1 MNITASN
8 KPYRPYGGAL
18 QMFYSKAPEI
28 LFEGPAGTGKTRAVL
43 EKAHLCAEKY
53 DGCRILLVRKTR
65 KSLTESVLVTYEEK
79 VLPERSYIKKGAGR
93 DHRHSYHYNNGS
105 TIVLGGMD
113 NPDRIMSTE
122 YDLICSFESTE
133 LNEDDGEKLTTRLRN
148 GVMPYQ
154 QWIADCNPGAPTHWL
169 NRRAASGL
177 MVRVYSRHEDNP
189 SVTPAYLDTLQRL
202 TGARKAR
209 LYEGRWA
216 SQEGL
221 VYEFDPLINMCN
233 PFAIPAD
240 WPKYRVIDF
249 GYNNPFVCQ
258 WWAES
263 PDDINYMYREIYYS
277 HRIVSQHAE
286 QIKKYSQGE
295 KYIATIADHDAED
308 RATLHASGI
317 QTIAAIKDITSGI
330 DTAREKLSAGNNG
343 KASIVIFHDAL
354 IERDQQLF
362 DEKRPVCTREEF
374 DSYSYP
380 KNSKGLLIKE
390 APNKVDD
397 HGMDCL
403 RYLNNYKYMQVK
415 HPRPRYTMLNG

>member
-1 MNITASN
+1 
-8 KPYRPYGGAL
+8 
-18 QMFYSKAPEI
+18 MFYSKAPEI

-53 DGCRILLVRKTR
+53 AGARILLVRKTR

-79 VLPERSYIKKGAGR
+79 VLPERSYIKRGAGR

-148 GVMPYQ
+148 GIMPYQ
-154 QWIADCNPGAPTHWL
+154 QWIADCNPAAPTHWL
-169 NRRAASGL
+169 NRRATSGL
-177 MVRVYSRHEDNP
+177 MIRVYSRHEDNP
-189 SVTPAYLDTLQRL
+189 SVTPEYLDTLKRL
-202 TGARKAR
+202 TGARLAR

-221 VYEFDPLINMCN
+221 VYQFDHLVNMCN
-233 PFAIPAD
+233 SFQIPAD

-295 KYIATIADHDAED
+295 RYIATIADHDAED
-308 RATLHASGI
+308 RATLHAAGI
-317 QTIAAIKDITSGI
+317 QTIAATKDITSGI
-330 DTAREKLSAGNNG
+330 DIVRGKLSPEGNG
-343 KASIVIFHDAL
+343 KPSIVLFHDAL

-380 KNSKGLLIKE
+380 KNSTGQLIKE

-403 RYLNNYKYMQVK
+403 RYLSNYKYLKTK
-415 HPRPRYTMLNG
+415 HPRPRYTMLN